1 MNLEKLTYLFG
12 FAFVAVMLVIAL
24 VLYAVSAGAG
34 EAKLAAQLGHVIF
47 ALVGTSAVGAVVLL
61 SALGATVVIKM
72 ATGTIDLKYLIAD
85 EGGAASLSRF
95 QMLLFTFVIA
105 SLYFLYSLHSLVSG
119 ASSELPTIPTSVLG
133 LMGISGGSYLL
144 SKGINAASGAGAP
157 TPDAAGTLPT
167 RRINE

>member
-1 MNLEKLTYLFG
+1 MNLERLAYLFG
-12 FAFVAVMLVIAL
+12 FAFVAIMLLIAV
-24 VLYAVSAGAG
+24 VLYRIAPTVADANVTT
-34 EAKLAAQLGHVIF
+34 ELKRIIF

-72 ATGTIDLKYLIAD
+72 ATGAIDLKYLIAD

-119 ASSELPTIPTSVLG
+119 ASTSLPEIPGSVLG

-144 SKGINAASGAGAP
+144 SKGINAASGAGASP
-157 TPDAAGTLPT
+157 SDSTPMRQNL
-167 RRINE
+167 